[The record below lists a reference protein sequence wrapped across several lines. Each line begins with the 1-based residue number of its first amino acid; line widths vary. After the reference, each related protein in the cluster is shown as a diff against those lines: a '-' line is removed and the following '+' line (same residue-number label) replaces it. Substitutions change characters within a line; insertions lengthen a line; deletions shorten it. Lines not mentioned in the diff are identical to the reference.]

1 MQVQSRLGLDVPGS
15 PVGIGV
21 TGFVLE
27 LADFATLN
35 SWVGVGAELI
45 AGARVIQEVTT
56 ASAVLNY

>member
-1 MQVQSRLGLDVPGS
+1 MLVQSRLGLDVLARLW
-15 PVGIGV
+15 GIGV

-27 LADFATLN
+27 LAHYATLN